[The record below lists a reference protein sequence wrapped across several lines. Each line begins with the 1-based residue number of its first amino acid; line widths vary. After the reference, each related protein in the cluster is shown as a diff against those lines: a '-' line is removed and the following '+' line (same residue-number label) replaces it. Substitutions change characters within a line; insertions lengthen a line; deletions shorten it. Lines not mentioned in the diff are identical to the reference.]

1 MSRWFLSKLA
11 ALAVAVAAPAS
22 AGEGDK
28 SPLIK
33 FPTEDAARDYLKAN
47 PTGDLARLAF
57 LALVEYRLMREY
69 PGLTQKQAMAVF
81 SNKPVLPSRSRP
93 VPVAIY

>member
-1 MSRWFLSKLA
+1 MSKWVLAKLTAVVA
-11 ALAVAVAAPAS
+11 ALAAPAT

-28 SPLIK
+28 SPLVK
-33 FPTEDAARDYLKAN
+33 FPTEESARSYLKQN

-69 PGLTQKQAMAVF
+69 PGLTKKQAMAVF
-81 SNKPVLPSRSRP
+81 AKKPVVTRRP
-93 VPVAIY
+93 REVAVAIY